1 MCLVNA
7 KRFPNMWSDVGWVKA
22 LENNLNVVV
31 PPIVSNGVKFVEEV
45 EDVLSRDDAARMDLV
60 EAFDAALMS
69 TIRVELKAKFVTV
82 KSLKSLKRK
91 LAVWKIFGRVDE
103 Q

>member
-1 MCLVNA
+1 MNA

-22 LENNLNVVV
+22 LENNVNVVA
-31 PPIVSNGVKFVEEV
+31 PPIASNGVKFVEEV
-45 EDVLSRDDAARMDLV
+45 EGVLSRDDAARMGLV

-69 TIRVELKAKFVTV
+69 TIRVELKAKFAAV
-82 KSLKSLKRK
+82 KLFKSLKRK
-91 LAVWKIFGRVDE
+91 LAVWAIFGRVDE